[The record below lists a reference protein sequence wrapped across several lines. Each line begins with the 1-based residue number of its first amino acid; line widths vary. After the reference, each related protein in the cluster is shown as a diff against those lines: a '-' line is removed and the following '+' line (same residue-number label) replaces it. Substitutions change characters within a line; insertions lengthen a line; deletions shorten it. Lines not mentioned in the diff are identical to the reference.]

1 MLPDDILI
9 RTNVARSGM
18 TVRTVFRECLEAG
31 VQSLPFL
38 DENDSITGR
47 VTLKYIL
54 NRSIVPAHMVE
65 LAHVIG
71 PRLSSFDEMEKRMQE
86 VFHDPVDPYVQDP
99 HATIFRDS
107 ELMKALA
114 IMEHYDTSYLFVV
127 DGERY
132 EGTLTIQGIARWMMS
147 LASQS

>member
-9 RTNVARSGM
+9 RTKVARSGM
-18 TVRTVFRECLEAG
+18 TVRSIFEECLESR
-31 VQSLPFL
+31 VQSLPYL
-38 DENDSITGR
+38 DAGDQIAGR
-47 VTLKYIL
+47 VTLKYII

-71 PRLSSFDEMEKRMQE
+71 PRLSSFDEMEKRMKS
-86 VFHDPVDPYVQDP
+86 VFDDPVDSFVQEP
-99 HATIFRDS
+99 HASIFPDTQ
-107 ELMKALA
+107 LMKALA

-132 EGTLTIQGIARWMMS
+132 QGTLTIQGIAAWMMQ
-147 LASQS
+147 LAGES

>member
-1 MLPDDILI
+1 MLPDDILR
-9 RTNVARSGM
+9 RTKVAKTGM
-18 TVRTVFRECLEAG
+18 SVRTVFEECLEAG

-38 DENDSITGR
+38 DENDTITGR

-71 PRLSSFDEMEKRMQE
+71 PRLSSFDEMEKRVQK
-86 VFHDPVDPYVQDP
+86 VLDDPVDRYVQEP
-99 HATIFRDS
+99 HATIFVDT

-114 IMEHYDTSYLFVV
+114 IMEHYDTSYLFVL

-132 EGTLTIQGIARWMMS
+132 QGTLTIQGIARWMMS
-147 LASQS
+147 LAGGS